1 MDSRSE
7 TNGQLEHLDAV
18 AKANGKACPAAEQS
32 THTIATPVAVVPL
45 GMRLE
50 QKSGWACGRRPA
62 HESATAP
69 RTR

>member
-18 AKANGKACPAAEQS
+18 AKANGNACPATEQS

-45 GMRLE
+45 GMLLK
-50 QKSGWACGRRPA
+50 KSGWACGRRPA

-69 RTR
+69 RTQ